1 MTRIERLLYK
11 AGYSRTPRTEPGDLS
26 HAPEYT
32 IRDGVDYNRP
42 PIVPHA
48 ARQAGGEAVKRIM
61 EAESD
66 YRSQHG
72 APYVKAG
79 DYAVTMPTDDPLAE
93 WDYNTRRTVV
103 ENCHAAYHR
112 NPVAKRAVDL
122 TRQFVVGKGHTVN
135 AQNKKVQQVIDDFR
149 ANLENNITGFDRTFV
164 QDLQIDGELFV
175 RFHADKASGQ
185 VVIAA
190 IAPWHITDIKTDP
203 GFIRRVEY
211 YHEYYTW
218 QNSSDP
224 TGTSIQIDNQIPA
237 ADVLHVAINNHSY
250 ELRGR
255 PDLFV
260 ILPWLKAHK
269 DWIEDRARQNKW
281 RGALLW
287 WVKIAGA
294 APGTIAAKVAQWKRP
309 PTPGS
314 AYVSSDK
321 EEVTALTNPVNA
333 GDASEDGRQ
342 IRMMSAIGMGLAE
355 YMLGD
360 GENANLATATAQQL
374 PALWKF
380 SDGQELMRE
389 MVWTPIYK
397 RVIQV
402 AVDAGLLPEM
412 VRIEDSDGDP
422 VMKNDGEQMVKAT
435 DAFSVDYYD
444 LQSPDPKSLG
454 EALALATSE
463 RWISQQAAR
472 EKSCANFGL
481 DAAVE
486 EKRIANEDEMQQ
498 EAIDRGDEDTPDSIQ
513 PRFGDMPDDR
523 MRDNADA
530 EETPAP
536 ARSA

>member
-11 AGYSRTPRTEPGDLS
+11 AGFSRTPPTDPGTLA
-26 HAPEYT
+26 HAPEYM
-32 IRDGVDYNRP
+32 IRDGVDYSRP
-42 PIVPHA
+42 PVVPHA

-66 YRSQHG
+66 YRGQTG
-72 APYVKAG
+72 APYIKAG
-79 DYAVTMPTDDPLAE
+79 DYAVSMPTDDPLAE
-93 WDYNTRRTVV
+93 WDYNTRRTVL

-112 NPVAKRAVDL
+112 NPLAKQAVDL
-122 TRQFVVGKGHTVN
+122 TRRFVVGKGHTVN
-135 AQNKKVQQVIDDFR
+135 AQNKQVQQVIDEFR
-149 ANLENNITGFDRTFV
+149 ANLENNITGYDRTFI

-175 RFHADKASGQ
+175 RFHVDTGGGQ
-185 VVIAA
+185 VVITP
-190 IAPWHITDIKTDP
+190 IAPWHIQDIKTDP

-224 TGTSIQIDNQIPA
+224 SGVSVQIDNQIPA
-237 ADVLHVAINNHSY
+237 ADVLHIAINNHSY

-294 APGTIAAKVAQWKRP
+294 APGTIAAKLAQWKRP

-321 EEVTALTNPVNA
+321 EEVTALTNPINA
-333 GDASEDGRQ
+333 GDAGEDGRQ
-342 IRMMSAIGMGLAE
+342 IRMMNAIGMGLPE

-412 VRIEDSDGDP
+412 LRIEDGDGDP
-422 VMKNDGEQMVKAT
+422 VMKKDQEQTIKAT
-435 DAFSVDYYD
+435 DAFTVEYYD
-444 LQSPDPKSLG
+444 LQAPEPKTLG

-472 EKSCANFGL
+472 EKSCANLGL
-481 DAAVE
+481 DAAAE
-486 EKRIANEDEMQQ
+486 EKRIANEDEKAQ
-498 EAIDRGDEDTPDSIQ
+498 EMGGRGTEITTDDLPGENED
-513 PRFGDMPDDR
+513 
-523 MRDNADA
+523 
-530 EETPAP
+530 AP
-536 ARSA
+536 ADNSEDNTERATAA